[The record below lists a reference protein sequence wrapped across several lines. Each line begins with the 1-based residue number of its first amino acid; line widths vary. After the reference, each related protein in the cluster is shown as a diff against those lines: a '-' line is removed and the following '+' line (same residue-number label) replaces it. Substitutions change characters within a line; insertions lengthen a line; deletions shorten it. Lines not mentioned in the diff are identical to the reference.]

1 MSRAF
6 LNCGQAKFKL
16 KYVVEIEVA
25 GVPEPGLIRRA
36 MDAP

>member
-1 MSRAF
+1 MSRAL

-16 KYVVEIEVA
+16 KCVVEIEVA

-36 MDAP
+36 VDAP